1 MKKTSKAIEDY
12 LEALLML
19 EEKKALLD
27 VSSVASLLRVS
38 MPAASQMMNELK
50 ELGYI
55 EKEPYSDVSLTFS
68 GRKLALKVYNRHKVL
83 CTYLISIGVSPATA
97 EEDCCQIEH
106 VISEE
111 TFLAVEKQLNK

>member
-1 MKKTSKAIEDY
+1 MEKTSKAIEDY

-27 VSSVASLLRVS
+27 VSSVALLMKVS
-38 MPAASQMMNELK
+38 MSAASQMMHELK
-50 ELGYI
+50 ELGYV
-55 EKEPYSDVSLTFS
+55 EKEPYSDVRLTES
-68 GRKLALKVYNRHKVL
+68 GRKLAAEVYNRHKVL
-83 CTYLISIGVSPATA
+83 CSYLISIGVSPATA

-111 TFLAVEKQLNK
+111 TFSAIERQIKK